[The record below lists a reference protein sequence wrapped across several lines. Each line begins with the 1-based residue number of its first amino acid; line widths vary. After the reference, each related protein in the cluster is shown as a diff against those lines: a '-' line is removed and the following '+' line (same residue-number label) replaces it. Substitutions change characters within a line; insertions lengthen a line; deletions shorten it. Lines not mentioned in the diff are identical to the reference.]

1 MAITNY
7 GELKTAAANWQ
18 HRTTASFTGR
28 VAEFIAL
35 FEASANA
42 TIRLREN
49 EIESGLTATVASA
62 FIDLPGNYQAPV
74 SLKLTATQ
82 RRLVF
87 NAPDA
92 MPYRPLPGPSHRWTV
107 KESRIQTERDADRA
121 YAYTFR
127 YHKTFALTDASPINV
142 LLARYPNVYLYG
154 ALLEA
159 APYVRELA
167 LIGLWQARYDR
178 AKGELDHAEAAQKK
192 NAFLAADAAL
202 TSRAGAFNIVEG

>member
-1 MAITNY
+1 MPITNY
-7 GELKTAAANWQ
+7 GELKSAVANWQ
-18 HRTTASFTGR
+18 HRTTGSFTGR

-49 EIESGLTATVASA
+49 EVEAGLTATVARS
-62 FIDLPGNYQAPV
+62 FIDLPANYQAPV
-74 SLKLTATQ
+74 SLKLATTQ

-92 MPYRPLPGPSHRWTV
+92 LPYHASQGPSDRWTV
-107 KESRIQTERDADRA
+107 KDSRIQTERDADRA
-121 YAYTFR
+121 YAYSFR
-127 YHKTFALTDASPINV
+127 YHKTFALSDATPTNA
-142 LLARYPNVYLYG
+142 LLTRYPNVYLYG

-178 AKGELDHAEAAQKK
+178 AKGELDQAEAAQKR
-192 NAFLAADAAL
+192 NAVLAADPAL
-202 TSRAGAFNIVEG
+202 LSRAGAFNIMEG